1 MAIRNRRGV
10 YSDFDKTKMVD
21 GEFAVVKSGD
31 PDGSGKAVYISF
43 QSGTADRLALFDD
56 LEEYVEEY
64 GGKIDAIKKNGEE
77 LPIVDKTVNIS
88 VPTKTSDL
96 TNDGDGTSKYA
107 TEDDTRIVLSA
118 PAGDIVEFSTG
129 GDNMPMKAVE
139 VSMSPIQ
146 DLNGYSSPWP
156 AGGGK
161 NKLDINNRHSSSND
175 HILVCNC
182 SLDAGTYTISATVE
196 STSPS
201 EKCLVLLVYED
212 NTNSE
217 NAYLSNNT
225 RSSVT
230 ITATKKVMRVR
241 FYSATN
247 YNTSQNYTIQMSN
260 AQIES
265 GSTATAWEP
274 YSNVCPITGRTG
286 ASVVVV
292 GKNLFADK
300 GQGYWRVSDGAFIT
314 SGATA
319 QRYRSCEKI
328 PVIAGAQY
336 TGFVKSTYD
345 QPTSVYVQWWEADG
359 TGREVRVTQ
368 LPVVVVAPDDAVL
381 MSFAFRFES
390 PEIASEA
397 VNVIQVEA
405 GSTPTE
411 YEENKTTTYPITF
424 TSAGTVYAGTMDLV
438 SGRLEVTHGMYAF
451 ASASDIYQWS
461 TASTGAFSITSQTIA
476 DAPVVGS
483 MSMISNQYKKCVS
496 SVPAATEYAMRSVTG
511 RIVIYD
517 PRFTSRDVAEQL
529 IAANQIQV
537 LYPLATPLTYTL
549 TPTQVMS
556 LLGEN
561 VVWSPDGTISN
572 LKYSADISLVIAD
585 LYSKLSS

>member
-1 MAIRNRRGV
+1 MKNIDFRNGRSLVMMVSQYDYGYDLQVALWTNGTPVTITAAEIVSENFTVACTFSGNVVTIPISTSMTEQFGHFPAELRVTDSIGQV
-10 YSDFDKTKMVD
+10 SSKNFDFFV
-21 GEFAVVKSGD
+21 ERSPLAVKSTQTY
-31 PDGSGKAVYISF
+31 S
-43 QSGTADRLALFDD
+43 
-56 LEEYVEEY
+56 
-64 GGKIDAIKKNGEE
+64 
-77 LPIVDKTVNIS
+77 
-88 VPTKTSDL
+88 
-96 TNDGDGTSKYA
+96 
-107 TEDDTRIVLSA
+107 
-118 PAGDIVEFSTG
+118 GDIVEFTAKSVPLSSVVVT
-129 GDNMPMKAVE
+129 ME
-139 VSMSPIQ
+139 PIQ

-161 NKLDINNRHSSSND
+161 NKLDFDDRHSTSND

-201 EKCLVLLVYED
+201 ETCLVLFVYED

-217 NAYLSNNT
+217 NFYLSNNT

-265 GSTATAWEP
+265 GSTATEWEP

-300 GQGYWRVSDGAFIT
+300 GQGYWRVPDGAFIT
-314 SGATA
+314 SGTTT

-345 QPTSVYVQWWEADG
+345 QPTSVYVQWWKADG
-359 TGREVRVTQ
+359 TGSEVRVTQ
-368 LPVVVVAPDDAVL
+368 WPIVAPDDAVL

-390 PEIASEA
+390 PEIASTA
-397 VNVIQVEA
+397 IDVIQIEA

-411 YEENKTTTYPITF
+411 YEANTMTTYPITF
-424 TSAGTVYAGTMDLV
+424 TSAGTVYAGTVDLV
-438 SGRLEVTHGMYAF
+438 SGVLTVTGVYLQLGTDVAMSGTAV
-451 ASASDIYQWS
+451 ASGVRRFYTVENALYTKVLMCDSLQASETYVYNKLNYISMTITDTRIAVTPPWAQDLTTVADFS
-461 TASTGAFSITSQTIA
+461 TALA
-476 DAPVVGS
+476 DNP
-483 MSMISNQYKKCVS
+483 IN
-496 SVPAATEYAMRSVTG
+496 
-511 RIVIYD
+511 
-517 PRFTSRDVAEQL
+517 FVAE
-529 IAANQIQV
+529 
-537 LYPLATPLTYTL
+537 LATPLTYNL

-561 VVWSPDGTISN
+561 VVWSPDGEVTVVVPE
-572 LKYSADISLVIAD
+572 Y
-585 LYSKLSS
+585 Y

>member
-1 MAIRNRRGV
+1 MMVSQYDYGYNLQVALWTNGEPVTITAAEIVSENFTTTCTFSGNVVTIPVTTSMTERFGHFPAELRVTDSTGQVSSKNF
-10 YSDFDKTKMVD
+10 DFFV
-21 GEFAVVKSGD
+21 ERSPLAVKSIETY
-31 PDGSGKAVYISF
+31 S
-43 QSGTADRLALFDD
+43 
-56 LEEYVEEY
+56 
-64 GGKIDAIKKNGEE
+64 
-77 LPIVDKTVNIS
+77 
-88 VPTKTSDL
+88 
-96 TNDGDGTSKYA
+96 
-107 TEDDTRIVLSA
+107 
-118 PAGDIVEFSTG
+118 GDIVEFTAKRVPLNSVVVT
-129 GDNMPMKAVE
+129 ME
-139 VSMSPIQ
+139 PIQ
-146 DLNGYSSPWP
+146 DLNGYDAPWP

-201 EKCLVLLVYED
+201 ETCLVLLVYED
-212 NTNSE
+212 NTSSE

-286 ASVVVV
+286 ASVVVA

-314 SGATA
+314 SGPTA

-345 QPTSVYVQWWEADG
+345 QPTSVYVQWWKADG
-359 TGREVRVTQ
+359 TGSEIRVTQ
-368 LPVVVVAPDDAVL
+368 WPIVAPDDAVL
-381 MSFAFRFES
+381 MSYAFRFES

-397 VNVIQVEA
+397 VNVIQIEA

-424 TSAGTVYAGTMDLV
+424 TSAGTVYAGTVDLV
-438 SGRLEVTHGMYAF
+438 SGVLTVTHAGMTINETMNISTESTRFYVGQNNCKRQTNYSPETVRCDRLPTVAYEAEISF
-451 ASASDIYQWS
+451 DSPGVTAYRLRSNFPGRNWIY
-461 TASTGAFSITSQTIA
+461 FSSGDANITTVAQMKEWLA
-476 DAPVVGS
+476 DNPLQVV
-483 MSMISNQYKKCVS
+483 YELV
-496 SVPAATEYAMRSVTG
+496 E
-511 RIVIYD
+511 
-517 PRFTSRDVAEQL
+517 
-529 IAANQIQV
+529 
-537 LYPLATPLTYTL
+537 PLTYNL

-561 VVWSPDGTISN
+561 VVWSPDGEVTVVVPEF
-572 LKYSADISLVIAD
+572 YS
-585 LYSKLSS
+585 